1 MARGAL
7 ISQKG
12 RRIGRNPRHR
22 LMRVMLA
29 LSLWH
34 APIPWVHVHD
44 LEGPQVERLESLS
57 RHVAEFHSRDIASGR
72 SRLAWHAHL
81 VLPWSLNHHLPCPD
95 GDRREPGSDDFV
107 GIRTNAAGMNLT
119 QAIGQPAVR
128 AFLAADVV
136 VDTGMSVLAE
146 RGALAQMAATGR
158 GAHFFETYGR
168 ASAIRDLAGVRLC

>member
-1 MARGAL
+1 MAPVSL
-7 ISQKG
+7 TSQK

-22 LMRVMLA
+22 ALRVLLA

-44 LEGPQVERLESLS
+44 LEGPQVEHRQSLAK
-57 RHVAEFHSRDIASGR
+57 HIAEFHSGDLAWGR
-72 SRLAWHAHL
+72 SRLDWHAHL

-95 GDRREPGSDDFV
+95 GDRHEHESDDF
-107 GIRTNAAGMNLT
+107 AAPKPRPAGVT
-119 QAIGQPAVR
+119 SDQAIGQPTTR
-128 AFLAADVV
+128 AFLAGDVV
-136 VDTGMSVLAE
+136 VDEGLSISIEA
-146 RGALAQMAATGR
+146 GAMAHTAAISR